1 MSSHQ
6 IRPHLRDSANAVW
19 PGAALLIVMLA
30 GCAGQPGREDMAEM
44 ADGDRD
50 SASQLY
56 AGQPAVVHATQFP
69 VGSAAEGIQRGD
81 EAWRAGKLDLAVY
94 LYVQAL
100 AFDASKPGP
109 FLKIGAI
116 HEQLG
121 NRALAEKAYEFA
133 LERQPDDAAA
143 SERLGLLYLQSAR
156 DSQTQ
161 ALFERAITLDANR
174 WRSHNGLGIL
184 ADRRKDHAAAIAHYD
199 RALEIEPKAAPV
211 MNNRGY
217 SRFLAGDAAGSEAD
231 LKEAI
236 RLGANNGAW
245 TNLGKVQA
253 SQTRYEEALQSFLQA
268 MDLPHAY
275 NLLGE
280 SAMEGGDYIVAQRY
294 FTTAISD
301 SPRYFNEAQ
310 VNLALVKERLAKRSE
325 GPLMM
330 VRADSNVYSKG
341 VIIGQVRQG
350 LRVPVLATQNAISLI
365 RFRDGLGADLVGW
378 IPTSALEEH
387 M

>member
-1 MSSHQ
+1 MSSHRNQ
-6 IRPHLRDSANAVW
+6 QHHCAILLF
-19 PGAALLIVMLA
+19 ALLA
-30 GCAGQPGREDMAEM
+30 GCAGQPGRDEAVET
-44 ADGDRD
+44 AQGDR
-50 SASQLY
+50 STASQLY
-56 AGQPAVVHATQFP
+56 AGQPAVVHATEFP
-69 VGSAAEGIQRGD
+69 VASAAEGIQRGD
-81 EAWRAGKLDLAVY
+81 EAWRAGKFDLAIY

-100 AFDASKPGP
+100 AFDASEPGP

-116 HEQLG
+116 HEHLG

-143 SERLGLLYLQSAR
+143 NERLGLLYLQSAR
-156 DSQTQ
+156 DGQTR
-161 ALFERAITLDANR
+161 ALLERAILLEPIR

-184 ADRRKDHAAAIAHYD
+184 ADRRKDFAAAIGHYD

-217 SRFLAGDAAGSEAD
+217 SRFLAGDPVGAETD
-231 LKEAI
+231 LQAAI
-236 RLGANNGAW
+236 RLGANEGAW

-253 SQTRYEEALQSFLQA
+253 SQARYEEALQSFLKA

-275 NLLGE
+275 SLLGE

-294 FTTAISD
+294 FTTAISA
-301 SPRYFNEAQ
+301 SPRYFEQAQ
-310 VNLALVKERLAKRSE
+310 KNLALVNERLANRSE
-325 GPLMM
+325 GPTMM
-330 VRADSNVYSKG
+330 VRTDSNVYSKG
-341 VIIGQVRQG
+341 VVIGMVRQG
-350 LRVPVLATQNAISLI
+350 LRVPVLATQNTISLI
-365 RFRDGLGADLVGW
+365 RFRDSLGTDLVGW